1 MTSLLHAVRS
11 DQQIIVRDFETSLST
26 TLTLLIVMNLF
37 GMNNN
42 YKQKYLGRS
51 NVENMKYTTFDSQPQ
66 VIRPSGSRTDK
77 MAAAMELST
86 AVEQSYFTATMP
98 VLETD
103 HLSRVVSDKR
113 LVDDI
118 TIVMQKGEIL
128 AVVGPS
134 GSGKSSFLRL
144 LNRLDEPTTGTV
156 YLDGADYLQIP
167 PQELRRRV
175 GLVTQSPYLF
185 PGTIADN
192 LRFGPRQQGKDLSDD
207 TIARLLDQVGLT
219 DRADSDIVNLSGGEA
234 QRVSLARAIAN
245 SPTVLLMDEPTSAL
259 DEKAKEEVEALI
271 LKVVR
276 QNALTCVI
284 VSHDLAQAARIAS
297 RVMVVKAG
305 RLEKIGSVTEVIH
318 VAESL
323 H

>member
-1 MTSLLHAVRS
+1 MR
-11 DQQIIVRDFETSLST
+11 R
-26 TLTLLIVMNLF
+26 
-37 GMNNN
+37 
-42 YKQKYLGRS
+42 
-51 NVENMKYTTFDSQPQ
+51 
-66 VIRPSGSRTDK
+66 SRTVGVAR
-77 MAAAMELST
+77 MANNVDFNEAKT
-86 AVEQSYFTATMP
+86 

-103 HLSRVVSDKR
+103 HLSRVVSGKR

-118 TIVMQKGEIL
+118 TVHVQKGEL
-128 AVVGPS
+128 LTVVGPS

-144 LNRLDEPTTGTV
+144 LNRLDEPTSGTV
-156 YLDGADYLQIP
+156 YLEGTDYRQIAP
-167 PQELRRRV
+167 RELRRRV
-175 GLVTQSPYLF
+175 GLVTQTPYLF

-192 LRFGPRQQGKDLSDD
+192 LRFGPRQQGRDLPED
-207 TIARLLDQVGLT
+207 TITLLLDQVGLA
-219 DRADSDIVNLSGGEA
+219 DRANSDVVNLSGGEA

-259 DEKAKEEVEALI
+259 DEEAKEDVEGLI

-297 RVMVVKAG
+297 RVMIVKAG
-305 RLEKIGSVTEVIH
+305 RLEKIGSVAEVIH
-318 VAESL
+318 VAGSL

>member
-1 MTSLLHAVRS
+1 MFG
-11 DQQIIVRDFETSLST
+11 DETIMDEPRTAHPKLARQLEQSHFT
-26 TLTLLIVMNLF
+26 
-37 GMNNN
+37 
-42 YKQKYLGRS
+42 
-51 NVENMKYTTFDSQPQ
+51 ETTF
-66 VIRPSGSRTDK
+66 
-77 MAAAMELST
+77 A
-86 AVEQSYFTATMP
+86 
-98 VLETD
+98 LETD
-103 HLSRVVSDKR
+103 HLSRVVSGKR

-118 TIVMQKGEIL
+118 TIGIQKGEIL
-128 AVVGPS
+128 VVVGPS

-144 LNRLDEPTTGTV
+144 LNRLDEPTSGTV
-156 YLDGADYLQIP
+156 YLEGTDYRQIP

-219 DRADSDIVNLSGGEA
+219 DRANSDIVNLSGGEA

-276 QNALTCVI
+276 QNALTCVM
-284 VSHDLAQAARIAS
+284 VSHDLALAARIAS
-297 RVMVVKAG
+297 RVMIVKAG
-305 RLEKIGSVTEVIH
+305 RLEKLGSVTEVIR